1 MSGREEEGGG
11 KRSLGEGGGEEE
23 EGRDEG
29 SPYAGSSCR
38 EL

>member
-1 MSGREEEGGG
+1 MSGREKEGEG
-11 KRSLGEGGGEEE
+11 KRSLGEGGGEEK

-29 SPYAGSSCR
+29 SPFSGSSCR